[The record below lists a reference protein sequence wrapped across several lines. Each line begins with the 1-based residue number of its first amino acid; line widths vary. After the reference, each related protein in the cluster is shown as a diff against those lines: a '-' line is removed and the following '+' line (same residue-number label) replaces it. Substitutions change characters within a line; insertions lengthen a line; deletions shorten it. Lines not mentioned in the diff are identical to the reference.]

1 MRERNSKYLNNI
13 GDLMEEINN
22 QDLEAVNGGRDNY
35 VTLVTQDQGCMNSR
49 AFNCIQ
55 PPVIN
60 TRGITCQEP
69 PRGSRVL
76 ACHFEE

>member
-22 QDLEAVNGGRDNY
+22 QDLEAVNGGREYY
-35 VTLVTQDQGCMNSR
+35 VTLVTKDEECMKSR

-55 PPVIN
+55 PPVII
-60 TRGITCQEP
+60 TKGINCQEP
-69 PRGSRVL
+69 PMVSRVL
-76 ACHFEE
+76 ACPFEE